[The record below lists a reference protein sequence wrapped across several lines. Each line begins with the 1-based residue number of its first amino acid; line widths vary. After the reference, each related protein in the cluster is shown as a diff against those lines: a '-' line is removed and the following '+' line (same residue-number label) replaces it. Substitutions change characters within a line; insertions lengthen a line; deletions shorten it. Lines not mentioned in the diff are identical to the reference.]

1 MWSKFIATLLVV
13 GFFATLYFSVKKS
26 VVLEVE
32 TEKKEQTIEV
42 VKTDVKKKAKIIALP
57 NPQRNDII
65 ELMLSNQ
72 F

>member
-1 MWSKFIATLLVV
+1 MWNKLIAIILIV
-13 GFFATLYFSVKKS
+13 GFLATLYFSVKKS

-65 ELMLSNQ
+65 ELMLNNQ